1 MFGLALEPF
10 GGGMVVFK
18 EGLVGVAER
27 GRGGP
32 RFDIRPCGG
41 LN

>member
-10 GGGMVVFK
+10 GGGMVDFMEV
-18 EGLVGVAER
+18 LVGVAER
-27 GRGGP
+27 GRDGEG
-32 RFDIRPCGG
+32 FDIRPCGG